1 MKYDRILVV
10 GATGDVGLGIVSAAL
25 ASGRSV
31 VAAGRSVEKLGE
43 LAAEQASDRIAI
55 AVGDLSSEAGAAALW
70 DEAAARFGSIDA
82 VVVAVNAPNRL
93 QPLIEMN
100 IEDLSRIAEANLFT
114 HFIAAKTF
122 LPRLPD
128 DGIFIGI
135 GGGTADFIVPRM
147 TPVSM
152 MQAALRMMYRGFAR
166 ERKDGAR
173 LRELMIV
180 SMVNGSPNGLPRLRS
195 GAMSARSSTGR
206 TNFPGRSL
214 RWPGANR
221 LAVPN
226 KRHERRELNDAKL
239 PAMPHMRGRQPR
251 DQPEGTSGLPTSI
264 AFTRPGSWCNRP
276 K

>member
-180 SMVNGSPNGLPRLRS
+180 SMVNGRS
-195 GAMSARSSTGR
+195 KRDRAQPEWLTEVEVGR
-206 TNFPGRSL
+206 HVCAILDRPDEFPGPILTLAGREQIGRSEQE
-214 RWPGANR
+214 A
-221 LAVPN
+221 
-226 KRHERRELNDAKL
+226 
-239 PAMPHMRGRQPR
+239 
-251 DQPEGTSGLPTSI
+251 
-264 AFTRPGSWCNRP
+264 
-276 K
+276 